1 MAEEAVDAVEAVV
14 DIAKLKRGS
23 LERATAWVEGLAT
36 PVRASGHDAV
46 RLPEL
51 RQELST
57 RGLDTKGNK
66 QELLKRL
73 QSFLL
78 EHGDDGVEEVNEEEA
93 LGEET
98 EEELSEVTEEPPAP
112 PELPKPVEKP
122 AVKKVQ
128 DVVLTSEAE
137 RLQTRAKRF
146 NVEMN
151 EQAKKAARAAR
162 FGIVTTET
170 NKAGVVGATKLPVDT
185 TKLQERAK
193 RFGVNVSTVAQKIE
207 VEGKLK
213 KRKERFGVVTAAA
226 AVATEDTEIK
236 KLKRAERFGIA

>member
-1 MAEEAVDAVEAVV
+1 MAEEAVGAVEAVV
-14 DIAKLKRGS
+14 DIAKLK
-23 LERATAWVEGLAT
+23 
-36 PVRASGHDAV
+36 
-46 RLPEL
+46 LPEL

-98 EEELSEVTEEPPAP
+98 ELVQEELSEVTEEPPAP

-170 NKAGVVGATKLPVDT
+170 NKAVSHRMTSVQVDT